1 MYDFKNFQ
9 TQLAQSVEWLK
20 KEFAAIR
27 TGRATVTLLDGVFV
41 EAYGSRM
48 PLNQVAT
55 ISNEDPRTLKINPFD
70 QSQSSVIEQGIIKA
84 DLGVS
89 VLVNDSGIRVI
100 FPELTADRRD
110 NLVKQAKKKS
120 EEAKISIRKHRD
132 EVQNEINQKE
142 KSGEMGED
150 DKFTAKEKMQSLVD
164 ETQKQIDKMMDE
176 KEVEIK
182 S

>member
-9 TQLAQSVEWLK
+9 TELSQSIEWLK
-20 KEFAAIR
+20 KEFSSIR
-27 TGRATVTLLDGVFV
+27 TGRATVTLLDSVFI

-55 ISNEDPRTLKINPFD
+55 ISNEDARTLKVNPFD
-70 QSQSSVIEQGIIKA
+70 QTQQAAIEKGLTQA

-100 FPELTADRRD
+100 FPELTSERRD
-110 NLVKQAKKKS
+110 LLIKQAKKKS
-120 EEAKISIRKHRD
+120 EEAKISIRKERD
-132 EVQNEINQKE
+132 EVQNDINAKE
-142 KSGEMGED
+142 KAGEMGED

-164 ETQKQIDKMMDE
+164 EAQKTIDQMLVE
-176 KEVEIK
+176 KEAEIK
-182 S
+182 I